1 MAQRL
6 LSWTGVGDPQRIE
19 NASVALHGESMR
31 AIGGACAEA
40 FTTSWALDIAD
51 GWLTRALRV
60 AVRGFG
66 WSRSLD
72 LTRSPTGEWSAV
84 VARHGEVDLPE
95 PGLADP
101 GSVAGAVDCDLALCP
116 VTNTMPIRR
125 LRLLDREVDDT
136 HLVMAWVEVP
146 SLRVLRSD
154 QVYASA
160 APEGERRV
168 KYTSYSRNV
177 SPHLTVD
184 ADGLVIDYP
193 GLARRLRPQP
203 AD

>member
-1 MAQRL
+1 
-6 LSWTGVGDPQRIE
+6 
-19 NASVALHGESMR
+19 MR
-31 AIGGACAEA
+31 AVGGSCADT
-40 FTTSWALDIAD
+40 FSTSWELEVAE
-51 GWLTRALRV
+51 GWQTRALRV
-60 AVRGFG
+60 TVRGFG
-66 WSRSLD
+66 WSRRLD
-72 LTRSPTGEWSAV
+72 LTRSAAGDWFAA

-95 PGLADP
+95 PGLDDP
-101 GSVAGAVDCDLALCP
+101 GSVAGAIDCDLALCP

-125 LRLLDREVDDT
+125 LRLLDREVGDT

-160 APEGERRV
+160 TGEGERRV

-177 SPHLTVD
+177 STHLTVD
-184 ADGLVIDYP
+184 AEGLVIDYP
-193 GLARRLRPQP
+193 GLARRLRAQP